1 MVDGRKKI
9 TLDFGGMT
17 INEKNDIKEAFNEGG
32 MLGGMDT
39 DEIEMSQDQDTQIE
53 MVEESENDQVNFN
66 VSMPDTKL
74 PDVNILDMERISS
87 DIQGDGAD
95 ELDDILKKKSS
106 DLNSEDIM
114 TLRLFILKNGSSDNK
129 AKLALAKSKVEEKI
143 NQQREETK
151 AKLLKKDEET
161 LRNIE
166 LQEEL
171 GLNDEGDIDNLDD
184 LYDEEDEEDIEIE
197 KEKLQKLKEKY
208 PLNVWDLIDTYFRD
222 NRYYKSKHQLDS
234 FDEFIN
240 SNTNGIEYIIK
251 RENPLR
257 IFKENMSDGTFQY
270 EITIYFGETLNES
283 GNIIYKNE
291 DNSLIKNI
299 FITSPTIY
307 NTTTDKMS
315 YMYPNDARLKS
326 LTYSMFLYCNI
337 GVIIKDNKNNTRY
350 VKNYTEMNIGNIPI
364 MLHSKSCIL
373 NGLNSQKLT
382 ELGECPYDQGG
393 YFIIKGKEKVVISQ
407 EKKVNNILYI
417 NKSPDDNII
426 LQGIIK
432 SVSKEGFQSS
442 RTNAISLVK
451 KNISGFMEKS
461 QYRNVFTVRILGLDV
476 KIPLFILF
484 RALGVETD
492 KQILDMIIYESDSD
506 LLKNKLLEELLSTI
520 KDSQPIYT
528 QKNAYKFISLNT
540 KGQQIINVIDVIN
553 NNFLPNYETDNNSK
567 AKFLAYSVRKIIL
580 THINVLK
587 ETDRDSYSNKRV
599 DTVGPLLL
607 ELYRELW
614 GNYQR
619 NVSLK
624 IDTEYKFN
632 FEKIGTINNI
642 INKDNITSI
651 FDNRIMEDIVK
662 SFGSVFGTGISGKQ
676 GIVQDLNRNS
686 MLGTLSHIR
695 RISTPLPAGS
705 KTIGPRKLHN
715 SQWGFI
721 CPTESPDGGNVGIIN
736 HLTIISNVSF
746 NILENPYNPD
756 NKYGGIMEAL
766 IDLELLKLEDSV
778 YIDLNNYSKVFLNGK
793 WIGLHKNASYLTKVM
808 RLYKL
813 NSIININT
821 SISWNIDNNEV
832 YIFSDSGRLLRP
844 ILVLKYGKDNEKY
857 NDLINGNINLM
868 ESWNKCIHGYLFN
881 KVKDLSVYSDKFY
894 KKELLEIK
902 SNSENYIKFL
912 EDNSAPI
919 EFLDPTESEFA
930 LIARDIYSID
940 RNYTHS
946 EIHSSLILSPLA
958 LQIPFPEHSQYPR
971 NVFSCQQTK
980 QAVGVYSSAYN
991 SRFDTFAH
999 VLNYPQKPL
1008 VTTKYNKYTNVD
1020 NLPNGIN
1027 IIVAIASYLGYN
1039 QEDGIMINKSSV
1051 ERGMFR
1057 SMYFRSYEDNEETD
1071 NNSTSSFANPAFV
1084 KDIIIKNTNNYS
1096 KLDDNGII
1104 KEGQFVNSDDVIT
1117 SKVVKYNLSDG
1128 TEVNN
1133 IVGNKISFGTSGYAD
1148 RIIVTKNK
1156 DNLKKCK
1163 VRIFKSKI
1171 PSVGDKYAS
1180 RCGQKGMC
1188 GVLVDQWELP
1198 FTKDGI
1204 VPDLV
1209 INPHAIPSRMT
1220 VNQLLE
1226 VVLGKASCVG
1236 GYYGDATP
1244 FQNNNIKEFGEL
1256 LETFNYEKN
1265 ANEVMYSGITGE
1277 QLKTSI
1283 FIGPTYY
1290 QRLKIMVADKMF
1302 SRAQGKMQSLIR
1314 QPAAGRANGGGLRIG
1329 EMERDS
1335 ILGYGAAYFL
1345 NESMMERSDKF
1356 QVQINKNDGMISYSN
1371 LEENDKILV
1380 NMPYAMKMLL
1390 QELETLSVAPRLVTP
1405 SSIDNI
1411 KIFEHNI
1418 DLYTSN
1424 NGIDKDFIDDNNTPN
1439 PDENFLES

>member
-1 MVDGRKKI
+1 MTDGRKKI
-9 TLDFGGMT
+9 TLDLNGLSS
-17 INEKNDIKEAFNEGG
+17 NEKNEIKEAFNDGG
-32 MLGGMDT
+32 MIGGVDS
-39 DEIEMSQDQDTQIE
+39 DEIEMTQRQDTEIE
-53 MVEESENDQVNFN
+53 MNEESENNLIDLN
-66 VSMPDTKL
+66 VSMPDKTL
-74 PDVNILDMERISS
+74 PDVKILDMERISS
-87 DIQGDGAD
+87 NIKDDGSS
-95 ELDDILKKKSS
+95 ELDEILKKKSS

-114 TLRLFILKNGSSDNK
+114 TLRLFILKNGSSNEK
-129 AKLALAKSKVEEKI
+129 VKLALAKSKIEEKI
-143 NQQREETK
+143 KIQREETE
-151 AKLLKKDEET
+151 LILRQKDK
-161 LRNIE
+161 E
-166 LQEEL
+166 LEEEL

-184 LYDEEDEEDIEIE
+184 LYDIEDEEDIEIE
-197 KEKLQKLKEKY
+197 KEKINKLKEEY

-234 FDEFIN
+234 FDEFI
-240 SNTNGIEYIIK
+240 SSKTNGIEYIIK

-257 IFKENMSDGTFQY
+257 IFKENMSDGGFQY
-270 EITIYFGETLNES
+270 EITIYFGETLNEN

-291 DNSLIKNI
+291 DNTSIKNI
-299 FITSPTIY
+299 YITSPTIY
-307 NTTTDKMS
+307 NTTTNKMS

-326 LTYSMFLYCNI
+326 LTYSMYIFCNI

-350 VKNYTEMNIGNIPI
+350 VKNYNEMNIGNIPI

-382 ELGECPYDQGG
+382 EFGECPYDQGG

-461 QYRNVFTVRILGLDV
+461 QYRNVFTVRILGLDT

-484 RALGVETD
+484 RALGIETD
-492 KQILDMIIYESDSD
+492 KNILDMIIYDSDSD

-540 KGQQIINVIDVIN
+540 KGKQIINVIDIIN
-553 NNFLPNYETDNNSK
+553 NNFLPNYETDNLSK
-567 AKFLAYSVRKIIL
+567 AKYLAYSVRKIIL
-580 THINVLK
+580 THIKVLK
-587 ETDRDSYSNKRV
+587 ETDRDSYSNKRI

-651 FDNRIMEDIVK
+651 FDNRIMDDIVK
-662 SFGSVFGTGISGKQ
+662 SFGSIFGTGISGKQ

-695 RISTPLPAGS
+695 RISTPLPSGS

-715 SQWGFI
+715 TQWGFI

-736 HLTIISNVSF
+736 HLTIISNISF

-778 YIDLNNYSKVFLNGK
+778 YLDLNNYSKVFLNGK
-793 WIGLHKNASYLTKVM
+793 WIGLHKKPDYLIKIM
-808 RLYKL
+808 KLYKL

-844 ILVLKYGKDNEKY
+844 VLVLKYGKDNKKY
-857 NDLINGNINLM
+857 NDLINGDIKLM
-868 ESWNKCIHGYLFN
+868 ESWDKCIHGYLFN
-881 KVKDLSVYSDKFY
+881 KIKDLSVYSNKFY

-902 SNSENYIKFL
+902 SNNENYIKFL

-919 EFLDPTESEFA
+919 EFLDPTESEYS
-930 LIARDIYSID
+930 LISRDIYSID
-940 RNYTHS
+940 RNYTHC

-980 QAVGVYSSAYN
+980 QAVGVYSSSYN
-991 SRFDTFAH
+991 NRFDTFSH

-1027 IIVAIASYLGYN
+1027 IVVAIASYLGYN

-1057 SMYFRSYEDNEETD
+1057 SMYFRSYEDNEETN
-1071 NNSTSSFANPAFV
+1071 NNSTSSFANPSFV

-1104 KEGQFVNSDDVIT
+1104 KEGEFVTSNDVIT
-1117 SKVVKYNLSDG
+1117 SKVVKYNLPDG

-1133 IVGNKISFGTSGYAD
+1133 IVGNKISFGTSGYTD
-1148 RIIVTKNK
+1148 KIIVTKNK
-1156 DNLKKCK
+1156 ENLKKCK

-1188 GVLVDQWELP
+1188 GVLLDQWELP

-1220 VNQLLE
+1220 INQLLE
-1226 VVLGKASCVG
+1226 VVLGKASCIG

-1244 FQNNNIKEFGEL
+1244 FQNNNIKEFGKL

-1371 LEENDKILV
+1371 LDENDKILV

-1424 NGIDKDFIDDNNTPN
+1424 NGIDPNFIDNNNN
-1439 PDENFLES
+1439 PDEDFIEN